1 MFQLISVD
9 AHLQTI
15 QILLITICY
24 LYISKRVLHV
34 WALQL
39 FILLN

>member
-15 QILLITICY
+15 QILLITIC
-24 LYISKRVLHV
+24 
-34 WALQL
+34 
-39 FILLN
+39 